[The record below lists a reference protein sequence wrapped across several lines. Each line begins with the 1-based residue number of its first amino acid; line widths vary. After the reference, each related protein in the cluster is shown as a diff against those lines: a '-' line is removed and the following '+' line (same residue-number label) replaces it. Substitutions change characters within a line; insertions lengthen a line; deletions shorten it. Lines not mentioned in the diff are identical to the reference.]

1 MTQQLKQREKTAKI
15 QFEKLSTGWCTSQ
28 CCCSACGA
36 AVFTMPSCIGAVGS
50 GDGAGRGVAVVGR
63 EPHSPRASHYA
74 THLMHALSWHWHPV
88 RSMEGSSAAHG
99 PAFLQR

>member
-36 AVFTMPSCIGAVGS
+36 AVFTMPSCMRGRL
-50 GDGAGRGVAVVGR
+50 GAGTGR
-63 EPHSPRASHYA
+63 D
-74 THLMHALSWHWHPV
+74 
-88 RSMEGSSAAHG
+88 EGL
-99 PAFLQR
+99 PL